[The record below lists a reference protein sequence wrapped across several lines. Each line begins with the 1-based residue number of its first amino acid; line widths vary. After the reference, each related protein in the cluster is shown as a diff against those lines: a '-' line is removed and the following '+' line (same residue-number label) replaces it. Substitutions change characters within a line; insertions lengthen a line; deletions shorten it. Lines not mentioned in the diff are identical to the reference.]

1 MCYPTLLYWP
11 ILLVILRNVPP
22 YFVISHFSVIWNS
35 RVCHPVLTS
44 PINQHEHI
52 SVNFYLKLQQLYYYY
67 FFFSPAAAATWL
79 SSRGC
84 RLRPASPGLSE
95 KVIQRW
101 PLPGFMKD
109 WLANWHESVRLM
121 SDQYWSGDL
130 GDIWFLYL
138 FGGGNFFLYV
148 IILTITRRE
157 TFGHLRSHKSQHDQP
172 CRQTI
177 ASPFLSRVMYVV
189 CTHMYQDFVFVSSLM
204 WKLKEL
210 SKPDVSHLRSV
221 CWYSWFCRISNT
233 TYQYRKSISMIKTH
247 SIDNVDFLA
256 P

>member
-1 MCYPTLLYWP
+1 M
-11 ILLVILRNVPP
+11 
-22 YFVISHFSVIWNS
+22 
-35 RVCHPVLTS
+35 
-44 PINQHEHI
+44 
-52 SVNFYLKLQQLYYYY
+52 QQLYLFI
-67 FFFSPAAAATWL
+67 FFFFPSCCCDLTVV
-79 SSRGC
+79 
-84 RLRPASPGLSE
+84 PGLSP
-95 KVIQRW
+95 VSRIPR
-101 PLPGFMKD
+101 PLWEGNPALASPGFMKG

-121 SDQYWSGDL
+121 SDQYWSGGQ

-172 CRQTI
+172 CHQTI
-177 ASPFLSRVMYVV
+177 TSPFLSHVMYVV
-189 CTHMYQDFVFVSSLM
+189 CTHMINQDFVFVSSAM
-204 WKLKEL
+204 SRLKEL

-221 CWYSWFCRISNT
+221 CWYSWFCHISNT

-247 SIDNVDFLA
+247 SVDFVA